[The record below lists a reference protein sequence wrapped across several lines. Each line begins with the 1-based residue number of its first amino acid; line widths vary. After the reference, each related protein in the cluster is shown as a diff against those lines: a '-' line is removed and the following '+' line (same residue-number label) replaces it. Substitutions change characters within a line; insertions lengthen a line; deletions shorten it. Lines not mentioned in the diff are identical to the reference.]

1 MKRLRMFKNA
11 TLLLAILLVTFVAS
25 ASAEGPLRQKL
36 RERLQ
41 QHNQDGHTEGM
52 QRAHIAGLSVAFWL
66 PDESAYPA
74 PLVLFSH
81 GLNGCKTQSVFL
93 MKALAQNGYVVVAPD
108 HKDALCG
115 DGGERVR
122 GAHIPEERL
131 PNYTA
136 WSDATYRSRA
146 DDLRRLADA
155 LKSDPG
161 FANRIDWGRVALS
174 GHSLGGYT
182 VVGMAGGWA
191 SWQMP
196 GVKAVLA
203 LSPYVGPFVAHKT
216 LANMDVPIMYQ
227 SGTRD
232 LGVLPSLKK
241 KDGGFEQTPSPAWLV
256 VFDKVGHFGF
266 TDIQKA
272 AQQRIIDYSL
282 WFLDHALK
290 GSDASL
296 PKESGVAALKEK

>member
-1 MKRLRMFKNA
+1 MSKKIFIMFIVMA
-11 TLLLAILLVTFVAS
+11 FAVTA

-41 QHNQDGHTEGM
+41 QQGARTEGM
-52 QRAHIAGLSVAFWL
+52 ARMRLAGLSVAYWL
-66 PDESAYPA
+66 PDESTYPA

-81 GLNGCKTQSVFL
+81 GLNGCKTQSAFL
-93 MKALAQNGYVVVAPD
+93 MKAMARHGYVVVAPD

-115 DGGERVR
+115 DGGEKTR

-131 PNYTA
+131 PDYKA
-136 WSDATYRSRA
+136 WSDATYRNRA
-146 DDLRRLADA
+146 EDIRRLRDA
-155 LKSDPG
+155 LKGAPE
-161 FANRIDWGRVALS
+161 FAQRIDWDRVALS

-182 VVGMAGGWA
+182 VVGMAGGWG
-191 SWQMP
+191 SWKMP

-203 LSPYVGPFVAHKT
+203 LSPYVGPFTVRNN
-216 LANMDVPIMYQ
+216 LSNIDVPVMYQ

-232 LGVLPSLKK
+232 LGVLPSLNKK
-241 KDGGFEQTPSPAWLV
+241 GGGFDQTPSPAWLL

-272 AQQRIIDYSL
+272 AQPKIIDYSL
-282 WFLDHALK
+282 WFLDHTLK
-290 GSDASL
+290 GSDAPL
-296 PKESGVAALKEK
+296 PKTSGVTILKEK